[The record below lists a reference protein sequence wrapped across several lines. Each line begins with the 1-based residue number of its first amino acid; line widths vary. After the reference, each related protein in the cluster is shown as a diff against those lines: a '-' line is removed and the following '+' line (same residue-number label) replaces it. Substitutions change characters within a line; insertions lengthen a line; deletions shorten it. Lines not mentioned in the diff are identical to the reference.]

1 MIVQIIAYVV
11 PLGAFPEEA
20 VRKNLQSAFP
30 GSLLPDRYVLLS
42 SLPFSSDGTVDEE
55 ALLRL
60 EIVDEG
66 LARVWEQQL
75 LSLPGVQQAAVVIE
89 PRVPKLKPLHISDL
103 LPHAEAFTARE
114 SKQAFPSTSEVSVGS
129 SSEHRRVAI
138 SHGEP
143 LCNPQQV
150 PATLQQA
157 LKRAA
162 ETKPVRDITYVQR
175 DGSEVTHTYQELLED
190 AERILGGLRSLGLG
204 PGDKVIFQF
213 DRDQDF
219 IPAFWGCVLGGFI
232 PAPISIAPTYREL
245 NSTISKLHHS
255 WEMLEHPVILAGQDL
270 ASEVQGVAGLLGL
283 ENFRVETV
291 GRLRTSA
298 ADHHWHQSQPDDVC
312 LILLTSGSTGL
323 PKGVLQSH
331 RSLVH
336 RSAGTAQSTQ
346 FDTTDVLIN
355 WFPLDH
361 VGGIVMSH
369 LMALFGCARQ
379 IHVPTEVILQ
389 EPLKWLD
396 LIESHGATVTWAPN
410 FAFGLINDREK
421 QLQLRR
427 WDLRS
432 MRFILNGGEAI
443 VPKTTRKFLQLLAK
457 HGLRAD
463 AMHPAWGMSET
474 CSGVAFSD
482 RCSLETVRDE
492 DSFVEVGMPIP
503 SVSFRIVNGEDQ
515 PLEEG
520 QIGRLQVA
528 GAPVTMGYYKNP
540 ELNRECFSQDSWFNT
555 GDLAMLNN
563 GRLTITGRSK
573 DMVIINGANFFS
585 HEIESVAEE
594 VPGVDVSYTAAFA
607 VRVATDNTDR
617 LSIMFHPL
625 VPDWAQ
631 QLALIKRIREV
642 LVKKAGVNPAWV
654 IPVDRG
660 DIPKTAIGK
669 IQRSALRQ
677 RFEAGEFDS
686 IVKRIDLDTESSRTL
701 PNWFFRKSW
710 IAAQPRILDWEAL
723 EGRYLVF
730 ADAGGL
736 SDNLRREIGERALA
750 WVEVVPGEEFARIDS
765 SHYRLNPAEA
775 SNYELLFAALAEDRI
790 HVDHVVHLWTYGG
803 DSTPCTSSRE
813 LAARQY
819 AGTYSVVY
827 LAQILDT
834 VHSARPVSFFLVSS
848 QAQAT
853 CEKDL
858 VACEKATLLGL
869 LKTISLEMPLLECRH
884 VDLEGNSVQT
894 DAQSLSQELAIPKS
908 RMEVAYRGKRRLQ
921 AALSQVDMLAQPTQ
935 PLPIAESG
943 LYLITGGL
951 GGIGTHLSEYLSRQ
965 YRAKLILVGR
975 TVLPDKHQWTEG
987 VDQDLVLARRIRNHR
1002 RLEACGVDFMYRSL
1016 DVCDLDRLRQ
1026 VVSEA
1031 EEHWKQPLTGIF
1043 HLAGEG
1049 NLERHWKA
1057 MDRHWVKVESIGTFE
1072 GMFGPKVYGTWTL
1085 FELIKNRP
1093 EVLFVAFS
1101 SVLSLFGGATSSA
1114 YSAAGSFLD
1123 CYCEA
1128 RRNTSH
1134 PRTYCF
1140 NWTAWDDV
1148 GMSEAGPA
1156 SVAEAACHRT
1166 GSGES
1171 ACPAAY
1177 GAATGPIA
1185 RPFGLLHFK
1194 REFRSHP

>member
-1 MIVQIIAYVV
+1 MPSSSIEFRELEVRLMKEVAVFDCAVRTRSSEDGSSEIIAYVV

-20 VRKNLQSAFP
+20 VRDNLQSAFP
-30 GSLLPDRYVLLS
+30 TSPRPDRYVLLS
-42 SLPFSSDGTVDEE
+42 ALPFSNDGTLDEE
-55 ALLRL
+55 ALARF
-60 EIVDEG
+60 EIVDER

-89 PRVPKLKPLHISDL
+89 PRVPKLKSLHISEL

-114 SKQAFPSTSEVSVGS
+114 SKPAFPARSEVRAGS

-270 ASEVQGVAGLLGL
+270 ANEVQGVAGLLGL

-427 WDLRS
+427 WDLSS

-520 QIGRLQVA
+520 QIGRLQVR
-528 GAPVTMGYYKNP
+528 GLPVTTGYYKNR
-540 ELNRECFSQDSWFNT
+540 ELNRECFSHDGWFNT
-555 GDLAMLNN
+555 GDLGLLCD
-563 GRLTITGRSK
+563 GRLTITGRAK
-573 DMVIINGANFFS
+573 DVII
-585 HEIESVAEE
+585 
-594 VPGVDVSYTAAFA
+594 
-607 VRVATDNTDR
+607 
-617 LSIMFHPL
+617 
-625 VPDWAQ
+625 
-631 QLALIKRIREV
+631 
-642 LVKKAGVNPAWV
+642 
-654 IPVDRG
+654 
-660 DIPKTAIGK
+660 
-669 IQRSALRQ
+669 
-677 RFEAGEFDS
+677 
-686 IVKRIDLDTESSRTL
+686 
-701 PNWFFRKSW
+701 
-710 IAAQPRILDWEAL
+710 
-723 EGRYLVF
+723 
-730 ADAGGL
+730 
-736 SDNLRREIGERALA
+736 
-750 WVEVVPGEEFARIDS
+750 
-765 SHYRLNPAEA
+765 
-775 SNYELLFAALAEDRI
+775 
-790 HVDHVVHLWTYGG
+790 
-803 DSTPCTSSRE
+803 
-813 LAARQY
+813 
-819 AGTYSVVY
+819 
-827 LAQILDT
+827 
-834 VHSARPVSFFLVSS
+834 
-848 QAQAT
+848 
-853 CEKDL
+853 
-858 VACEKATLLGL
+858 
-869 LKTISLEMPLLECRH
+869 
-884 VDLEGNSVQT
+884 
-894 DAQSLSQELAIPKS
+894 
-908 RMEVAYRGKRRLQ
+908 
-921 AALSQVDMLAQPTQ
+921 
-935 PLPIAESG
+935 
-943 LYLITGGL
+943 
-951 GGIGTHLSEYLSRQ
+951 
-965 YRAKLILVGR
+965 
-975 TVLPDKHQWTEG
+975 
-987 VDQDLVLARRIRNHR
+987 
-1002 RLEACGVDFMYRSL
+1002 
-1016 DVCDLDRLRQ
+1016 
-1026 VVSEA
+1026 
-1031 EEHWKQPLTGIF
+1031 
-1043 HLAGEG
+1043 
-1049 NLERHWKA
+1049 
-1057 MDRHWVKVESIGTFE
+1057 
-1072 GMFGPKVYGTWTL
+1072 
-1085 FELIKNRP
+1085 
-1093 EVLFVAFS
+1093 
-1101 SVLSLFGGATSSA
+1101 
-1114 YSAAGSFLD
+1114 
-1123 CYCEA
+1123 
-1128 RRNTSH
+1128 
-1134 PRTYCF
+1134 
-1140 NWTAWDDV
+1140 
-1148 GMSEAGPA
+1148 
-1156 SVAEAACHRT
+1156 
-1166 GSGES
+1166 
-1171 ACPAAY
+1171 
-1177 GAATGPIA
+1177 
-1185 RPFGLLHFK
+1185 
-1194 REFRSHP
+1194 

>member
-1 MIVQIIAYVV
+1 MPSSSIEFRELEVRLMKEVAVFDCAVRARGSESGSSEILAYIV

-114 SKQAFPSTSEVSVGS
+114 SKPAVPAPSEVRAGS

-175 DGSEVTHTYQELLED
+175 DGSEVTYTYQELLEE

-270 ASEVQGVAGLLGL
+270 ANDVQGVGGLLGL

-298 ADHHWHQSQPDDVC
+298 ADHRWHQSQPDDLC

-410 FAFGLINDREK
+410 FAFGLVNDREK

-432 MRFILNGGEAI
+432 MRFILNAGEAI

-540 ELNRECFSQDSWFNT
+540 ELNRECFSQDSLPV
-555 GDLAMLNN
+555 LASRHMTRSC
-563 GRLTITGRSK
+563 RLTPWPT
-573 DMVIINGANFFS
+573 
-585 HEIESVAEE
+585 
-594 VPGVDVSYTAAFA
+594 
-607 VRVATDNTDR
+607 
-617 LSIMFHPL
+617 
-625 VPDWAQ
+625 
-631 QLALIKRIREV
+631 
-642 LVKKAGVNPAWV
+642 
-654 IPVDRG
+654 
-660 DIPKTAIGK
+660 
-669 IQRSALRQ
+669 
-677 RFEAGEFDS
+677 
-686 IVKRIDLDTESSRTL
+686 
-701 PNWFFRKSW
+701 
-710 IAAQPRILDWEAL
+710 
-723 EGRYLVF
+723 
-730 ADAGGL
+730 
-736 SDNLRREIGERALA
+736 
-750 WVEVVPGEEFARIDS
+750 
-765 SHYRLNPAEA
+765 
-775 SNYELLFAALAEDRI
+775 LLF
-790 HVDHVVHLWTYGG
+790 
-803 DSTPCTSSRE
+803 
-813 LAARQY
+813 
-819 AGTYSVVY
+819 
-827 LAQILDT
+827 
-834 VHSARPVSFFLVSS
+834 
-848 QAQAT
+848 
-853 CEKDL
+853 
-858 VACEKATLLGL
+858 
-869 LKTISLEMPLLECRH
+869 M
-884 VDLEGNSVQT
+884 
-894 DAQSLSQELAIPKS
+894 
-908 RMEVAYRGKRRLQ
+908 
-921 AALSQVDMLAQPTQ
+921 
-935 PLPIAESG
+935 
-943 LYLITGGL
+943 
-951 GGIGTHLSEYLSRQ
+951 
-965 YRAKLILVGR
+965 
-975 TVLPDKHQWTEG
+975 
-987 VDQDLVLARRIRNHR
+987 
-1002 RLEACGVDFMYRSL
+1002 
-1016 DVCDLDRLRQ
+1016 
-1026 VVSEA
+1026 
-1031 EEHWKQPLTGIF
+1031 
-1043 HLAGEG
+1043 
-1049 NLERHWKA
+1049 
-1057 MDRHWVKVESIGTFE
+1057 
-1072 GMFGPKVYGTWTL
+1072 
-1085 FELIKNRP
+1085 
-1093 EVLFVAFS
+1093 
-1101 SVLSLFGGATSSA
+1101 
-1114 YSAAGSFLD
+1114 
-1123 CYCEA
+1123 
-1128 RRNTSH
+1128 
-1134 PRTYCF
+1134 
-1140 NWTAWDDV
+1140 
-1148 GMSEAGPA
+1148 
-1156 SVAEAACHRT
+1156 
-1166 GSGES
+1166 
-1171 ACPAAY
+1171 
-1177 GAATGPIA
+1177 
-1185 RPFGLLHFK
+1185 
-1194 REFRSHP
+1194 